1 MGWLPSRKAQSIP
14 AFPGGGARLGDG
26 RGTVQGEAFLQLLGI
41 AEPQY
46 PEPSFVAH
54 ADVGFAKNELV
65 YACIMEKATSLPDAP
80 LRVYTGDGM
89 GASREEHP
97 LRRLISNPNPVMTEF
112 ELMELTVI
120 HMDLAGTAF
129 WEKVRDRAG
138 RVTEVWPLRP
148 DLVRILP
155 QKNGRPHYAYVIG
168 GGRVVDLGTDVMAF
182 RYPNPVDPYLG
193 QAPMRAALRA
203 VALDNEA
210 TDFVKALLQNRAV
223 PGTVIETEQKIDE
236 ALVDR
241 LTAKWIERFGGNNRG
256 KPGFLQKGMKV
267 QRLGLNLEELEFP
280 DLRTISESRICM
292 SFGVPPILVGA
303 KVGLDRSTFANYRE
317 ARVSL
322 WEETLMPL
330 QKRMQQVIVKELL
343 PDVEGVR
350 PRRSVVRFDNSEVL
364 ALRESEGKRW
374 ELATQALRAGGI
386 TVNQFCR
393 YVGLPTHPDADI
405 YLRPAGVIPT
415 DAGGRPLIEPPP
427 APEAPART
435 DDDESDDDE
444 DDIAKAAGGLGLSPA
459 QQPAYLAERR
469 RWREGA

>member
-1 MGWLPSRKAQSIP
+1 MAWLSGKAQSMP
-14 AFPGGGARLGDG
+14 AFPGGTRTGDG
-26 RGTVQGEAFLQLLGI
+26 RGTVRGEAFLQLAGVD
-41 AEPQY
+41 EPLY
-46 PEPSFVAH
+46 PEPSFISH
-54 ADVGFAKNELV
+54 ADAGFAKNELV
-65 YACIMEKATSLPDAP
+65 YACIMEKATSIPDAP
-80 LRVYTGDGM
+80 LRVYSGDGL

-97 LRRLISNPNPVMTEF
+97 LRRLIANPNPVMTEF
-112 ELMELTVI
+112 ELMEMTVI

-138 RVTEVWPLRP
+138 RVVEVWPLRP

-155 QKNGRPHYAYVIG
+155 QKNGRPRYAYVIG
-168 GGRVVDLGTDVMAF
+168 GGRVVDLGTDVIAF

-193 QAPMRAALRA
+193 QPPMRAALRA

-210 TDFVKALLQNRAV
+210 TDFVKALLQNRAI
-223 PGTVIETEQKIDE
+223 PGTIIETEQKIDE
-236 ALVDR
+236 ALTER
-241 LTAKWIERFGGNNRG
+241 LTTKWIERFGGNRRG
-256 KPGFLQKGMKV
+256 KPAFLQKGMKV
-267 QRLGLNLEELEFP
+267 QSLGLTLQQLEFP
-280 DLRTISESRICM
+280 DLRTIAESRICM
-292 SFGVPPILVGA
+292 SFGVPPILIGA

-343 PDVEGVR
+343 PDVQPER
-350 PRRSVVRFDNSEVL
+350 ARRSVVQFDNSEVL

-393 YVGLPTHPDADI
+393 YVGLPTNPDGDV

-415 DAGGRPLIEPPP
+415 DASGRPLIEVQTP
-427 APEAPART
+427 APTPDPADDQSDEST
-435 DDDESDDDE
+435 DD
-444 DDIAKAAGGLGLSPA
+444 PNN
-459 QQPAYLAERR
+459 
-469 RWREGA
+469 EGT